1 MNSDELAH
9 YGVKGMKWGV
19 RRDLG
24 RRSREAARA
33 KDIVKTG
40 DKEISRLNKSIARKT
55 KSIEKKK
62 SRISEIEEGQ
72 RQLNKYRNRLI
83 KNMSEKD
90 VRQGERYV
98 KGMKIFDMA
107 TYAIPVVGAG
117 VSGGIQGRNIATQ
130 IDAARYDQQTRR
142 NRR

>member
-62 SRISEIEEGQ
+62 SRISEIEKGQ
-72 RQLNKYRNRLI
+72 RQLNKYRNHLI

-98 KGMKIFDMA
+98 KGMKILDMA
-107 TYAIPVVGAG
+107 TYAIPIVGAG
-117 VSGGIQGRNIATQ
+117 VSGGIQGRKAGTR
-130 IDAARYDQQTRR
+130 IDAERYDQQTRR